1 MRADESAR
9 SLRQRRRLVR
19 PRSARGRRRIEAR
32 RLDVD
37 DHEVPC
43 GVHSSALLPAP
54 TRLRV
59 LLAHRGFAHLR
70 QGAGCRRSGC
80 REACGGTSRF
90 GGPVDCYQIVTGRLP
105 YFPLPSFVTLF
116 AFGGR
121 GDLGEPVTN
130 CGRTQHA
137 AALLDRR
144 GRRLLGHIAP
154 LATVTSSTW

>member
-1 MRADESAR
+1 MPRGLWRYVPIWRPS
-9 SLRQRRRLVR
+9 RL
-19 PRSARGRRRIEAR
+19 
-32 RLDVD
+32 L
-37 DHEVPC
+37 
-43 GVHSSALLPAP
+43 
-54 TRLRV
+54 T
-59 LLAHRGFAHLR
+59 
-70 QGAGCRRSGC
+70 
-80 REACGGTSRF
+80 
-90 GGPVDCYQIVTGRLP
+90 IVTGKLS

-154 LATVTSSTW
+154 LATVTSSRW